1 MAEKYK
7 EANLKSWVRH
17 KYSRNLKKKQ
27 DLKNYIELL
36 KLIVPELILEHFD
49 LVNTITSNRKCISS

>member
-7 EANLKSWVRH
+7 EANLKSGVRN

-27 DLKNYIELL
+27 DLENHIELL

>member
-7 EANLKSWVRH
+7 EANLKSWVGN

-27 DLKNYIELL
+27 DLENYIELL
-36 KLIVPELILEHFD
+36 KLIIPELILDHFN